1 MKKAYYVVSW
11 KMHNKVSCLPPRLLH
26 RVHCRRTS
34 LHFAAPSR
42 VVVLVPVAR
51 RDPAHQSR
59 VVIIP
64 PVRWASSSP
73 ARLVSRVWSSSSWPV
88 RRASSFRPFFGRRHP
103 VRQSRVVVIQP
114 VVKASSFRPSVGRRR
129 PAVLGLLVRFAVV
142 LMLSSRR
149 LVRPCYP
156 SCIFL
161 PLSCGTVV
169 RERGAEENQ
178 K

>member
-1 MKKAYYVVSW
+1 
-11 KMHNKVSCLPPRLLH
+11 MHNKVSCLLPRLLH

-51 RDPAHQSR
+51 RDPAHQSG
-59 VVIIP
+59 VVVIP

-73 ARLVSRVWSSSSWPV
+73 ARLVSRVWSSSSRPV

-114 VVKASSFRPSVGRRR
+114 PVLWASSFRPFFRHCSAHSLS
-129 PAVLGLLVRFAVV
+129 AVLPV
-142 LMLSSRR
+142 LWALSSCSSVACGRH
-149 LVRPCYP
+149 PADP
-156 SCIFL
+156 S
-161 PLSCGTVV
+161 
-169 RERGAEENQ
+169 
-178 K
+178 